1 MRRCFETLFLVLSFL
16 FLLSS
21 CEQEPML
28 TVSGNS
34 FSFKE
39 EGGVATLSI
48 TTNNPWRASSSQSW
62 CKLSMSSGEVT
73 ELSNASISIMCEANQ
88 SYEPRSC
95 TITISSAELQEVITV
110 EQTDNKGI
118 LVTPTK
124 VEVTN
129 AASTIELDV
138 RHNVEFSVTSNVS
151 WIKQV
156 SSKSLTDSKLYFS
169 VEANT
174 SYDNREG
181 TITLTQK
188 NGTMKQEV
196 KVYQSQENA
205 IIISSKKYDISSTMQ
220 TVEVAIKSNVK
231 YEVSIPDNAKTWVS
245 FVGTKALA
253 EAIVLLEV
261 KGNETYDARSAT
273 ITIKDQNSSLKDE
286 IVINQAARDGLILS
300 EKEFNLESSG
310 GNISVVVS
318 SNVDYTIT
326 PSERWISVVTTKG
339 LTDNT
344 HTLNV
349 QKNEGFSDRSAYV
362 VFKAKNVPALAD
374 TVFVNQRRNEYL
386 TLEQTSYEMY
396 PEGGTIDVEVKTNVD
411 YVIAV
416 PDGAKDWLSVESQGE
431 EGFQL
436 LINENESAARKAD
449 LSLIW
454 TKESKEQITVV
465 SVRQQEFG
473 PTKVTL
479 SHAGELPELIPVER
493 KDKIRKLIIEGDIN
507 GTDVLFFRK
516 MKSLTHINL
525 RDANVVEGG
534 EPFIKYGESFS
545 VVTSDGTYAGRWS
558 TEDRYTKDGN
568 IESMFMGMYNLEE
581 IILPKNLKSLGYYNT
596 FYACTNLKSLTIPKS
611 VTDHAWGIGMIFY
624 STVSM
629 ENYFVEEGSTS
640 FKAIDGCLYD
650 ATGESLI
657 SIPCMRKSY
666 TVTDGLKDFAWYC
679 FTVGNRLEEIN
690 LKNYS
695 YDIRRTN
702 AEEELINLKR
712 FSVSDSNPTY
722 SVKDGILFSKN
733 GETLLVFP
741 NGRDDTEYTTPT
753 GVKTLAY
760 HSFAGNKKLKR
771 VVISEGVTTIGECA
785 LFSCRYL
792 EYLSLPSTL
801 LKIEA
806 AAFQHNYA
814 LKTMVSNA
822 KVPPVLYDT
831 FVMHDAGFEQILVPA
846 ESVEAYKTANV
857 WKEFADKI
865 KAIE

>member
-1 MRRCFETLFLVLSFL
+1 MKRIFISLLLLPLLV
-16 FLLSS
+16 LSS

-28 TVSGNS
+28 TVSGDT

-39 EGGVATLSI
+39 DGGVATLSI

-62 CKLSMSSGEVT
+62 CKLSMTSGEVT
-73 ELSNASISIMCEANQ
+73 ELSSASISIMCEANQ

-124 VEVTN
+124 VEMTN
-129 AASTIELDV
+129 AASTFELDV

-205 IIISSKKYDISSTMQ
+205 IIISSKKYDITSTMQ

-231 YEVSIPDNAKTWVS
+231 YEVSIPDDAKPWVS
-245 FVGTKALA
+245 YIGTKALA

-349 QKNEGFSDRSAYV
+349 QKNEGFSDRSAFV

-386 TLEQTSYEMY
+386 KLEQTTYEMY
-396 PEGGTIDVEVKTNVD
+396 PEGGTIDVAVKTNVD

-416 PDGAKDWLSVESQGE
+416 PEDAKNWLSVESHGE

-436 LINENESAARKAD
+436 LVGENESKARETK
-449 LSLIW
+449 LSLTW
-454 TKESKEQITVV
+454 TKESIEQVTVV
-465 SVRQQEFG
+465 NIRQQEFS

-493 KDKIRKLIIEGDIN
+493 KDKIRKLIIEGNIN
-507 GTDVLFFRK
+507 GTDVLFFRS
-516 MKSLTHINL
+516 MKKLTHINL

-534 EPFIKYGESFS
+534 EAFIKYGETFS
-545 VVTSDGTYAGRWS
+545 VLQPNGSYVGLWATSDC
-558 TEDRYTKDGN
+558 YTKDGN
-568 IESMFMGMYNLEE
+568 IESMFMGMGNLLE

-596 FYACTNLKSLTIPKS
+596 FYGCSGLTSITIPKS
-611 VTDHAWGIGMIFY
+611 VQDDAWGRGRIFN
-624 STVSM
+624 STLNM
-629 ENYFVEEGSTS
+629 EAYYVEEGCST
-640 FKAIDGCLYD
+640 FMAEDGCLYD
-650 ATGESLI
+650 INGCYLVAV
-657 SIPCMRKSY
+657 PCTYTKY
-666 TVTDGLKDFAWYC
+666 TVTDKVMDFCWNSFAQ
-679 FTVGNRLEEIN
+679 GNRLEVID
-690 LKNYS
+690 LRDFS
-695 YDIRRTN
+695 YDFRRSSN
-702 AEEELINLKR
+702 LEELSCLKQII
-712 FSVSDSNPTY
+712 VSETNPRY
-722 SVKDGILFSKN
+722 KSESGVLLEKDGSILY
-733 GETLLVFP
+733 VYP
-741 NGRDDTEYTTPT
+741 NQITNENYKTPE
-753 GVKTLAY
+753 GVKILAY
-760 HSFAGNKKLKR
+760 YSFAGNPHLKR
-771 VVISEGVTTIGECA
+771 VEVSEGVTTIKTCA
-785 LFSCRYL
+785 FSACSKL

-801 LKIEA
+801 LKVEDA
-806 AAFQHNYA
+806 VLQHCPA
-814 LKTMVSNA
+814 LRTLVSHA
-822 KVPPVLYDT
+822 VTPPVLYDSYVWYEAK
-831 FVMHDAGFEQILVPA
+831 FSEILVPS
-846 ESVEAYKTANV
+846 ESVEAYKTADV